1 MRKKVSVLE
10 KRRRRSGG
18 APPRSAR
25 QPRDDR
31 ERRREEPPPAQDPCE
46 AGFRFDPYWDEA
58 FAAYYDPTMG
68 TCCRR

>member
-1 MRKKVSVLE
+1 MRKRASTLE
-10 KRRRRSGG
+10 RRRRGLDG
-18 APPRSAR
+18 APPERAQ

-31 ERRREEPPPAQDPCE
+31 ERHREEPPPAQDACE
-46 AGFRFDPYWDEA
+46 AGFRFDPYWDEV